1 MGGNEMKQYI
11 FMKRIKLRMKESSQ
25 FGGYDSFGN

>member
-11 FMKRIKLRMKESSQ
+11 YERKKLRMKESSQ
-25 FGGYDSFGN
+25 FGGYDTFGN